1 MPLEQEPRLS
11 FNVPSKWTNR
21 FIAVGLPH
29 GVRIAFAEAAPG
41 EDKAYDFHS
50 AVVMTREDARAL
62 AERLLTVAASS
73 SADDIH
79 ERRSLSP
86 RSKTSRSKTPI

>member
-11 FNVPSKWTNR
+11 FNKWTNR
-21 FIAVGLPH
+21 FIAMGLPH

-62 AERLLTVAASS
+62 AQRLLTVAAAS
-73 SADDIH
+73 SADDIW
-79 ERRSLSP
+79 RALP
-86 RSKTSRSKTPI
+86 RSKTSRSKTRI

>member
-50 AVVMTREDARAL
+50 AVVMAREDARAL
-62 AERLLTVAASS
+62 AQRLLTMAAASS
-73 SADDIH
+73 ADELH
-79 ERRSLSP
+79 ERRSLSS
-86 RSKTSRSKTPI
+86 RSKTSRSKARI

>member
-29 GVRIAFAEAAPG
+29 GVRIAFAEAATG

-62 AERLLTVAASS
+62 VERLMSQLASREAEREA
-73 SADDIH
+73 
-79 ERRSLSP
+79 E
-86 RSKTSRSKTPI
+86 

>member
-50 AVVMTREDARAL
+50 AVLMTREDARAL
-62 AERLLTVAASS
+62 AERLLTVAS
-73 SADDIH
+73 SADDMR
-79 ERRSLSP
+79 ERRPLS
-86 RSKTSRSKTPI
+86 RSKTSRLKTRL

>member
-29 GVRIAFAEAAPG
+29 GVRIATSLDAE
-41 EDKAYDFHS
+41 
-50 AVVMTREDARAL
+50 VVSRC
-62 AERLLTVAASS
+62 
-73 SADDIH
+73 
-79 ERRSLSP
+79 RRSLTLVASCLG
-86 RSKTSRSKTPI
+86 